1 MTAIKHYLDK
11 NSEQLFALLILV
23 SVVCVNYF
31 IPYKLIFLNFYFIV
45 ILFGTYYLE
54 LRKAVLGGVLSAL
67 LVIIHVF
74 YFPSS
79 FKPAFTNLDL
89 WMNILAW
96 CSFLILS
103 GAVVGKLSNRLK
115 TNMERFKDANRD
127 LEAQNEKLEKSVKNL
142 ARNQQHLLF
151 LLDDN
156 KTSRFPGD
164 PDVNA

>member
-1 MTAIKHYLDK
+1 MTAVKHYFDK

-23 SVVCVNYF
+23 SIVCVNYF

-45 ILFGTYYLE
+45 ILFGAYYLE
-54 LRKAVLGGVLSAL
+54 VRKAVLGGVLSAI

-79 FKPAFTNLDL
+79 FKPAFTDLDL

-103 GAVVGKLSNRLK
+103 GAVVGKLTNRLK
-115 TNMERFKDANRD
+115 TNMERVKEANRD
-127 LEAQNEKLEKSVKNL
+127 LEAQNEKLEKWVKSL
-142 ARNQQHLLF
+142 ARDQQNLLL
-151 LLDDN
+151 LLDGKKN
-156 KTSRFPGD
+156 S
-164 PDVNA
+164 V

>member
-1 MTAIKHYLDK
+1 MTTIRNYLDK

-54 LRKAVLGGVLSAL
+54 LRRAVLGGVLSAI

-79 FKPAFTNLDL
+79 FMPDFTTLDL
-89 WMNILAW
+89 WMNILVW

-103 GAVVGKLSNRLK
+103 GAAVGKLTNHLK
-115 TNMERFKDANRD
+115 TNMERFKETNRH
-127 LEAQNEKLEKSVKNL
+127 LEAQNEKLEKAVKNL

-151 LLDDN
+151 LLDKN
-156 KTSRFPGD
+156 KPSRFPGD
-164 PDVNA
+164 PDVTQ

>member
-1 MTAIKHYLDK
+1 MTAVKHYLDK

-45 ILFGTYYLE
+45 ILCGTFYLE
-54 LRKAVLGGVLSAL
+54 LRKAVLGAVLSAL

-74 YFPSS
+74 YFPNT
-79 FKPAFTNLDL
+79 FKPAFTDLDL

-103 GAVVGKLSNRLK
+103 GAMVGKLTDRLK
-115 TNMERFKDANRD
+115 TNMDRLKEANRD
-127 LEAQNEKLEKSVKNL
+127 LEAHNEKLEKSVKSL

-156 KTSRFPGD
+156 KTSRVPGD
-164 PDVNA
+164 PDVKQ

>member
-1 MTAIKHYLDK
+1 MMAIKHYLDK
-11 NSEQLFALLILV
+11 NSEQLFVLLILV

-45 ILFGTYYLE
+45 ILFGTFYLE

-79 FKPAFTNLDL
+79 FMPAFTTLDL

-103 GAVVGKLSNRLK
+103 GAMVGKLTNRLK

-142 ARNQQHLLF
+142 AKNQQHLLL

-156 KTSRFPGD
+156 KTSRFLGD
-164 PDVNA
+164 PDVTQ

>member
-1 MTAIKHYLDK
+1 MTALKHYLDK
-11 NSEQLFALLILV
+11 NSEPLFALLILV

-45 ILFGTYYLE
+45 ILFGTFYLE
-54 LRKAVLGGVLSAL
+54 SRKAVLGGVLSAL

-103 GAVVGKLSNRLK
+103 GAVVGKLTNRLK
-115 TNMERFKDANRD
+115 TNMERFKEANR
-127 LEAQNEKLEKSVKNL
+127 NL
-142 ARNQQHLLF
+142 
-151 LLDDN
+151 
-156 KTSRFPGD
+156 
-164 PDVNA
+164 

>member
-1 MTAIKHYLDK
+1 MTAVKHYLDK
-11 NSEQLFALLILV
+11 NSEQLFAFLILV

-54 LRKAVLGGVLSAL
+54 LRRAVLGGVLSAI

-79 FKPAFTNLDL
+79 FMPDFTTLDL
-89 WMNILAW
+89 WMNILVW

-103 GAVVGKLSNRLK
+103 GAALGKLTNRLK
-115 TNMERFKDANRD
+115 TNTERFKEANRN
-127 LEAQNEKLEKSVKNL
+127 LEAQNEKLEKAVKNL

-151 LLDDN
+151 LLDKN
-156 KTSRFPGD
+156 KPSRFPGD
-164 PDVNA
+164 PDVTQ

>member
-11 NSEQLFALLILV
+11 NSEQLFVLLILL

-54 LRKAVLGGVLSAL
+54 LRTAVLGGVLSAL

-79 FKPAFTNLDL
+79 FMPAFTTLDL

-96 CSFLILS
+96 CSFLILA
-103 GAVVGKLSNRLK
+103 GAMVGKLTNRLK

-142 ARNQQHLLF
+142 AKNQQHLL
-151 LLDDN
+151 LLLGDN
-156 KTSRFPGD
+156 ITSRFLGD
-164 PDVNA
+164 PDVTQ

>member
-1 MTAIKHYLDK
+1 MTTIRNYLDR

-54 LRKAVLGGVLSAL
+54 LRRAVLGGVLSAI

-79 FKPAFTNLDL
+79 FMPAFTTLDL

-103 GAVVGKLSNRLK
+103 GAVVGKLTNRLK
-115 TNMERFKDANRD
+115 TNMERLKEANRN
-127 LEAQNEKLEKSVKNL
+127 LEAHNEKLEMSVNNL
-142 ARNQQHLLF
+142 AKNQQHLLL
-151 LLDDN
+151 LLDDK

-164 PDVNA
+164 RM

>member
-1 MTAIKHYLDK
+1 MTTIRNYLDK

-54 LRKAVLGGVLSAL
+54 LRRAVLGGVLSAI

-79 FKPAFTNLDL
+79 FMPDFTTLDL

-103 GAVVGKLSNRLK
+103 GAGVGKLTDRLK
-115 TNMERFKDANRD
+115 TNMERFKETNRH
-127 LEAQNEKLEKSVKNL
+127 LEAQNEKLEKAVKNL

-164 PDVNA
+164 PDVTQ

>member
-1 MTAIKHYLDK
+1 MTALKHYLDK

-45 ILFGTYYLE
+45 ILFGTFYLD

-74 YFPSS
+74 YFPDS

-103 GAVVGKLSNRLK
+103 GAVVGKLTNRLK
-115 TNMERFKDANRD
+115 TNMERLKEANSN
-127 LEAQNEKLEKSVKNL
+127 LEAHNEKLEKSVKSL

-151 LLDDN
+151 LLDDK

-164 PDVNA
+164 RM

>member
-1 MTAIKHYLDK
+1 MTTLKHYLDK

-45 ILFGTYYLE
+45 ILFGTFYLE
-54 LRKAVLGGVLSAL
+54 LRKAVLGTVLSAL
-67 LVIIHVF
+67 LVVIHVF

-103 GAVVGKLSNRLK
+103 GAVVGKLTNRLK
-115 TNMERFKDANRD
+115 TNMERLKETNRD
-127 LEAQNEKLEKSVKNL
+127 LEAHNEKLEMSVKNL
-142 ARNQQHLLF
+142 AKNQQHLLL

-164 PDVNA
+164 PDVTQ

>member
-45 ILFGTYYLE
+45 ILLGTYYLE

-79 FKPAFTNLDL
+79 FKPTFTDLDL

-103 GAVVGKLSNRLK
+103 GAVVGTLTDRLK
-115 TNMERFKDANRD
+115 TNMDRLKEANGD
-127 LEAQNEKLEKSVKNL
+127 LEAHNEKLEESVKSL

-151 LLDDN
+151 LLD
-156 KTSRFPGD
+156 KKKPPRFPGD
-164 PDVNA
+164 PDVTQ

>member
-1 MTAIKHYLDK
+1 MTAVKHYLDK

-54 LRKAVLGGVLSAL
+54 LRKAVLGSVLSAL

-103 GAVVGKLSNRLK
+103 GAVVGTLTDRLK
-115 TNMERFKDANRD
+115 TNMDRLKEANRD
-127 LEAQNEKLEKSVKNL
+127 LEAHNEKLEESVKSL

-156 KTSRFPGD
+156 KPSRFPGD
-164 PDVNA
+164 PDVTQ

>member
-1 MTAIKHYLDK
+1 MTALKHYLDK

-31 IPYKLIFLNFYFIV
+31 IPYKLIFLNFYFLV
-45 ILFGTYYLE
+45 ILFGSYYLE
-54 LRKAVLGGVLSAL
+54 LRRAVLGGVLSAI

-79 FKPAFTNLDL
+79 FMPDFTTLDL
-89 WMNILAW
+89 WMNILTW

-103 GAVVGKLSNRLK
+103 GVALGKLTNHLK
-115 TNMERFKDANRD
+115 TNTERFKEANRN
-127 LEAQNEKLEKSVKNL
+127 LEAQNEKLENSVKNL

-151 LLDDN
+151 LLDHN
-156 KTSRFPGD
+156 KTFPFPGD
-164 PDVNA
+164 PDVTQ